1 MSCARMR
8 SLVRLELPPGWRG
21 GLRLEE
27 LSASTGI
34 PEDRLWAHL
43 RWGNRE
49 GVLVDLGERGWFLD
63 ARAGAGPG
71 SVGELGA
78 RP

>member
-1 MSCARMR
+1 M
-8 SLVRLELPPGWRG
+8 
-21 GLRLEE
+21 EE